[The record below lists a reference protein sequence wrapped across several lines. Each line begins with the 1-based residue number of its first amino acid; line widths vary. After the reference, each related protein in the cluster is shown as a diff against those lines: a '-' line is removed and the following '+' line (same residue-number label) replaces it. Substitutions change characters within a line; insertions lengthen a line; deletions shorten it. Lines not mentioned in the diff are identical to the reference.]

1 MSGNILK
8 HSFQS
13 KSLKAPFAFVY
24 DFEKMIVET
33 NKQSKPGELRKTQG
47 RIVYYKI
54 LYSGCSI
61 FGRYAKQKR
70 IL

>member
-13 KSLKAPFAFVY
+13 KSLKTPFAFVY

-47 RIVYYKI
+47 RIVYYKKEYFSYI
-54 LYSGCSI
+54 GEDSLVVE
-61 FGRYAKQKR
+61 KMN
-70 IL
+70 

>member
-13 KSLKAPFAFVY
+13 KSLKTHFAFVY

-47 RIVYYKI
+47 RIVYYK
-54 LYSGCSI
+54 
-61 FGRYAKQKR
+61 KH
-70 IL
+70 